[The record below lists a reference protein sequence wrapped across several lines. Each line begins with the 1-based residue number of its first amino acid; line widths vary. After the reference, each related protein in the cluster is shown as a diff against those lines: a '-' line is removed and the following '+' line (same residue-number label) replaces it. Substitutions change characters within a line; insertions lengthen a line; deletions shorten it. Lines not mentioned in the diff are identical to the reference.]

1 MKEILKLIPIKDI
14 HKNPYQP
21 RIHFDQEALEELS
34 LSIKENGLI
43 QPIIV
48 RESDILGYELIA
60 GERRLRAS
68 KLAGLETIPAI
79 IKPISDED
87 SIKQAIIENLQRADL
102 NPIEEAK
109 AYQNLITQQQ
119 LTHDELALFMG
130 KSRPYI
136 TNVLRLLNLPQ
147 EIRRALEEG
156 VISQGHARLLV
167 GIKSKEKQFYWFEK
181 IQKEALSV
189 RELEKKVHTTK
200 PAKTKRPDLF
210 ILEKEKDLQK
220 SLGLPVT
227 IKYSK
232 NGKGSLTIN
241 FTTEEDFNRVINK
254 LN

>member
-1 MKEILKLIPIKDI
+1 MKEILKLIPIKDV

-21 RIHFDQEALEELS
+21 RIHFNQQALEELS

-68 KLAGLETIPAI
+68 KLAGLERIPAI
-79 IKPISDED
+79 IKSISDED
-87 SIKQAIIENLQRADL
+87 SIKQAIIENLQRSDL

-109 AYQNLITQQQ
+109 AYQNVINQQQ
-119 LTHDELALFMG
+119 LTHDELALYMG

-136 TNVLRLLNLPQ
+136 TNILRLLNLPQ
-147 EIRRALEEG
+147 EIITAVEEG

-167 GIKSKEKQFYWFEK
+167 GIKSKNKQFYWFEK
-181 IQKEALSV
+181 IQTDSLSV
-189 RELEKKVHTTK
+189 RELEKKVNATK
-200 PAKTKRPDLF
+200 SPKTKRPDIF
-210 ILEKEKDLQK
+210 ILEKEKELQK
-220 SLGLPVT
+220 SLGLPVA
-227 IKYSK
+227 IKYK
-232 NGKGSLTIN
+232 NGNGYLKIN
-241 FTTEEDFNRVINK
+241 FSTEEDFNRVINK